1 VTSATLPES
10 KSEKPQQLEFGS
22 FVDRLARLDP
32 LQPARGLFGV
42 VLALL
47 GVGLLVQIGYSATMY
62 TTEVFRADVAR
73 ELVMRTLALVVLLV
87 AWRVGP
93 SGLRRFLP
101 LLVTGSLVALVCV
114 WVPGIGVDLNGA
126 RRWIDVGVSVQPS
139 EVARIALILW
149 LAHTCVALG
158 PAVATLYRG
167 LGRMMALVMLTCGL
181 VLLQPDLGGSMV
193 MLLCACA
200 TMWVGGVGTG
210 RIALPFFALVA
221 GAFALAVTGQSYV
234 SGRIAMWLDRS
245 QNAQVAEAASALA
258 TSGPFG
264 AGYTGGALRNRGFSY
279 QDSDF
284 VFSYVGEEF
293 GYFGVVGLIA
303 LLVAFLWFS
312 LRLVLCLRD
321 RFDAVAA
328 FGLSLSVAFQALVHV
343 SVVAGVAP
351 PKGMTLPF
359 ISSGGTSLLVSS
371 LTVGLALGA
380 ARRSAQWHREGAD
393 ERRVLPSPTPAQPH

>member
-1 VTSATLPES
+1 MTPPTTDAGAAHA
-10 KSEKPQQLEFGS
+10 PQQLEFGG
-22 FVDRLARLDP
+22 FVDRVARLDP
-32 LQPARGLFGV
+32 LSPARGLFGV

-47 GVGLLVQIGYSATMY
+47 GAGLLVQLGYSATVFG
-62 TTEVFRADVAR
+62 TEQFHADVAR
-73 ELVMRTLALVVLLV
+73 ELVMRTLALVVLLC
-87 AWRVGP
+87 AWRIGP

-101 LLVTGSLVALVCV
+101 LLVTLALIALVCV
-114 WVPGIGVDLNGA
+114 WMPGIGVDRNGA
-126 RRWIDVGVSVQPS
+126 RRWIEVGVSVQPS
-139 EVARIALILW
+139 EVARIVLILW

-158 PAVATLYRG
+158 PRVATLYRG
-167 LGRMMALVMLTCGL
+167 LLRMMALVCVMCGL
-181 VLLQPDLGGSMV
+181 VLMQPDLGGSMV

-210 RIALPFFALVA
+210 RIALPFFGLFAS
-221 GAFALAVTGQSYV
+221 AFALAVTGQSYV
-234 SGRIAMWLDRS
+234 SGRIAMWLDKT
-245 QNAQVAEAASALA
+245 QNAQVAEAAGALA

-284 VFSYVGEEF
+284 AFSYVGEEF
-293 GYFGVVGLIA
+293 GWAGVVGLVA
-303 LLVAFLWFS
+303 LLVAFLWYA
-312 LRLVLCLRD
+312 LRMVLSLRD
-321 RFDAVAA
+321 RYDAVAA

-343 SVVAGVAP
+343 GVVAGLAP

-380 ARRSAQWHREGAD
+380 ARRSARWHTEGAR
-393 ERRVLPSPTPAQPH
+393 ESAALPSPTLASTH